1 MEKMS
6 TGDRVKLSAMMF
18 FQFMIVAVFFIQLAP
33 YCEGLKMN
41 STLVSLIVS
50 SMAIG
55 CLASPIVGMIADRH
69 FAGQKVL
76 ATLNIVG
83 AVMLFLA
90 ARTTAPIPLFILL
103 LGFMICYMPSWGLTS
118 AIAMANTPPE
128 RFPQVR
134 VFGSI
139 GWVASILFSIVAFK
153 VWGKTIDGTNIPLYC
168 GAAISLIA
176 GLNALLLPNTPPP
189 AKGQPA
195 SVIDALGLRALSLM
209 KDKNF
214 AIFILASFLVML
226 PFGIHWSYIGT
237 YLGDKQ
243 FKLITGSAYIGQGLE
258 IFLMLLVPVSLAKLG
273 VKKTMAIGLAAQVV
287 RFLAYYGAD
296 VSGAVSIAFLGILMH
311 GAIFGF
317 FFVGGQVY
325 ISQRA
330 SKEIQAQAQGFIFL
344 VNLGLGLLVA
354 NFVNGKLIERLKVTE
369 VVDGVTKISWGPIW
383 MIQLIASV
391 AVLAI
396 FLVFF
401 NHKDEEASE
410 EAEPPVEEAD
420 AAAAEA

>member
-1 MEKMS
+1 MEKVS
-6 TGDRVKLSAMMF
+6 VGVRVKLSAMMF

-33 YCEGLKMN
+33 YCQGLKMN
-41 STLVSLIVS
+41 ATLVSLIVS

-83 AVMLFLA
+83 AVMLALA
-90 ARTTAPIPLFILL
+90 ANTTATIPLFILL
-103 LGFMICYMPSWGLTS
+103 LAFMLCYMPSWGLTS

-128 RFPQVR
+128 KFPQVR

-139 GWVASILFSIVAFK
+139 GWVASILFSIVARK
-153 VWGKTIDGTNIPLYC
+153 VWGMTIDGTNIPLYC
-168 GAAISLIA
+168 GAAVSLIG
-176 GLNALLLPNTPPP
+176 GLNALMLPNTPPP

-195 SVIDALGLRALSLM
+195 SVMDALGLRTLSLM

-214 AIFILASFLVML
+214 AVFILASFLVML
-226 PFGIHWSYIGT
+226 PFGIHWSYIGSF
-237 YLGDKQ
+237 LSDKG
-243 FKLITGSAYIGQGLE
+243 FEMVTAVSYTGQALE
-258 IFLMLLVPVSLAKLG
+258 VILMLLVPVSLAKLG

-296 VSGAVSIAFLGILMH
+296 VSGVMPITFAGILMH

-330 SKEIQAQAQGFIFL
+330 PKEIQAQAQGFIFL
-344 VNLGLGLLVA
+344 VNLGLGLLIA
-354 NFVNGKLIERLKVTE
+354 NFINGELIKQLKVTT
-369 VVDGVTKISWGPIW
+369 VVEGKAVTSWSSIW
-383 MIQLIASV
+383 MVQIIASV

-396 FLVFF
+396 FWLFF
-401 NHKDEEASE
+401 NHKDA
-410 EAEPPVEEAD
+410 AKTAD
-420 AAAAEA
+420 ENAAEA